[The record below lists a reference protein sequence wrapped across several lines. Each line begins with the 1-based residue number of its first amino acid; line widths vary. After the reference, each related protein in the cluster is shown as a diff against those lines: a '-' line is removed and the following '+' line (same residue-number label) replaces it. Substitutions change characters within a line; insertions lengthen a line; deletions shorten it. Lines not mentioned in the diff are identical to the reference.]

1 MRGLAQRRSGFADL
15 FEVQEARI
23 LRHWDETRQP
33 DAGSLTIRGT
43 WQDARKGIVINA
55 DGADHVGAD
64 AFTYRTVV
72 PPQGHRST
80 VLSVVPAVD
89 GTGPGAPFV
98 HPTPGD
104 MSPRD
109 RRRMEWVA
117 RIPVLQMGN
126 GSIER
131 TLQRSCDDLG
141 ALRIEDPDHYNAI
154 ALDKDKRRW

>member
-1 MRGLAQRRSGFADL
+1 M
-15 FEVQEARI
+15 
-23 LRHWDETRQP
+23 
-33 DAGSLTIRGT
+33 LTIRAT
-43 WQDARKGIVINA
+43 WQDALKRIVINA

-64 AFTYRTVV
+64 ALTYRTVV

-98 HPTPGD
+98 HPIPGD

-117 RIPVLQMGN
+117 RIPVLQMGS

-141 ALRIEDPDHYNAI
+141 ALRIEDPDHYYA
-154 ALDKDKRRW
+154 DRVG

>member
-64 AFTYRTVV
+64 ALTYRTVV
-72 PPQGHRST
+72 RT
-80 VLSVVPAVD
+80 A
-89 GTGPGAPFV
+89 TGAP
-98 HPTPGD
+98 
-104 MSPRD
+104 
-109 RRRMEWVA
+109 
-117 RIPVLQMGN
+117 
-126 GSIER
+126 
-131 TLQRSCDDLG
+131 C
-141 ALRIEDPDHYNAI
+141 
-154 ALDKDKRRW
+154 